1 MKNFKKLILLA
12 VLTLGMHTFSN
23 NVFTL
28 DGYTFGTPTAFNF
41 TQENTENTQE
51 LIFSSSDTN
60 VSDKI
65 NKTIKKNV
73 NDFTKDKDSY
83 TVVQITASNSKFLSV
98 LITNIKGDVFK
109 YKGLAFDVNTGNEL
123 KISDLFIPNA
133 YDGLSNLLSE
143 RLTQYGVSKIRSFKG
158 INSVSSFYLE
168 EDSITFIFN
177 KNVATKDNDGVFFA
191 SFFLQPLQGALK

>member
-1 MKNFKKLILLA
+1 MKNFKKIILLA
-12 VLTLGMHTFSN
+12 ILTLGIHTFSN
-23 NVFTL
+23 NAFTL
-28 DGYTFGTPTAFNF
+28 DGYTLGTPSAFSF

-51 LIFSSSDTN
+51 LIFSGNDIN

-73 NDFTKDKDSY
+73 NSFNKDKDSY
-83 TVVQITASNSKFLSV
+83 TVVQITASNSRFLSI
-98 LITNIKGDVFK
+98 LITNIKGEVLT

-123 KISDLFIPNA
+123 KVSDILNPNA
-133 YDGLSNLLSE
+133 YDGISNLLSE
-143 RLTQYGVSKIRSFKG
+143 RLTQYGVNKIRSFKG

-191 SFFLQPLQGALK
+191 SFFLQPLQGVLK